1 MDNTIE
7 SFWSGPVWNIPGT
20 PWDIVGYSRA
30 CYRTGFY
37 IRHLDLMIDAGP
49 QKSGNPRTI
58 LITHCHGDHI
68 ANIPFTLIQQNPED
82 VVKVDGYNVTKAKS
96 TIFVHEKAAKRLN
109 DYINAMFSAN
119 YSTDFKGSVATFKG
133 VSGGMEFDYI
143 ANNTKLGIKIFS
155 CTHDVPT
162 VAYGISTKKQLLKE
176 EFFELKG
183 DSKALVELKK
193 RGVQITN
200 TVYEPNIAFV
210 WDTTI
215 HVLKNNPDILKY
227 PVIMIECTFLY
238 EDDYE
243 VSVAKKHIHWR
254 SLKPYVLK
262 YPDTVFV
269 LVHFSLRYTEPEIA
283 SFFRNECAKEGIK
296 NVKPWLQKEKK
307 EKE

>member
-1 MDNTIE
+1 MDQTVE
-7 SFWSGPVWNIPGT
+7 SFWTGPVWNIPGT

-49 QKSGNPRTI
+49 QKSGNPKTI

-68 ANIPFTLIQQNPED
+68 ANIPFTLIPLDEIQ
-82 VVKVDGYNVTKAKS
+82 KKTK
-96 TIFVHEKAAKRLN
+96 TTVFVHEKSAKRLSN
-109 DYINAMFSAN
+109 YITAMFSAN
-119 YSTDFKGSVATFKG
+119 YSTDYKGHVADFKGIT
-133 VSGGMEFDYI
+133 GGMKFDYV
-143 ANNTKLGIKIFS
+143 ANNTKLSIEVFA

-183 DSKALVELKK
+183 NNKAIVELKK
-193 RGVQITN
+193 KGIEITD

-215 HVLKNNPDILKY
+215 QVLKNNPGILNY

-243 VSVAKKHIHWR
+243 LSISKKHIHWN
-254 SLKPYVLK
+254 SLKPYVVRNPDK
-262 YPDTVFV
+262 YFV
-269 LVHFSLRYTEPEIA
+269 LVHFSLRYTEPEIIA
-283 SFFRNECAKEGIK
+283 FFKKENLK
-296 NVKPWLQKEKK
+296 NVKPWLQSS
-307 EKE
+307 